1 MKTKKDIKYYLN
13 LPYRIIIQKDPDGG
27 FFSEVE
33 ELEGCMSQGETY
45 EEAYSNILEA
55 MEGWLEVALEI
66 GKEIPEPESESKYS
80 GKFILRIPKSLH
92 KKLAIK
98 AKNENVSLNQ
108 YAVYLLSEKN
118 ALRQKNKH
126 PENISP

>member
-1 MKTKKDIKYYLN
+1 MKTRKDIKYFLN
-13 LPYRIIIQKDPDGG
+13 LPYRIIIQKDPGEG
-27 FFSEVE
+27 FYSEVE

-45 EEAYSNILEA
+45 EEAYANILDA
-55 MEGWLEVALEI
+55 MEGWLEIALKI

-92 KKLAIK
+92 KKLAKK

-118 ALRQKNKH
+118 ALRKNDKQT
-126 PENISP
+126 ER